1 MVPPRG
7 RDKPGAIRG
16 ICPAPAI
23 VYHRRNMTFR
33 SWSCDMRRYLG
44 ARRPWLVAAICLL
57 GSALAPAWAQSVA
70 DFYHGRQMI
79 LMVGS
84 SPGGGYDT
92 VARLVARNLARHIPG
107 NPNII
112 VENTPGGGSISM
124 SNRIFR
130 GTIQD
135 GTVIGLVQRGVLLSQ
150 LTRQPG
156 VLYDLGKINW
166 IGSVAPE
173 VGLVVSWETAPV
185 KTVQDLLTKQLIVG
199 GTGVTSD
206 LEASARLLNATI
218 GAKFKIVTGY
228 AGQADVLLAMER
240 GEVQGTADWSWDE
253 IKSRHASYLE
263 QHKINLILQHA
274 LKKAPDLP
282 NVPLSI
288 DSIKDPTDHKV
299 AELYFGLKHIARP
312 IMAGPGVP
320 ADRLAALRKA
330 FMELKDD
337 PQFKADAEK
346 TGITADPTP
355 SEEIDAYVRLTTSSP
370 PEVVQRLAGILNP
383 HR

>member
-1 MVPPRG
+1 MQRHFRPRY
-7 RDKPGAIRG
+7 PI
-16 ICPAPAI
+16 
-23 VYHRRNMTFR
+23 F
-33 SWSCDMRRYLG
+33 
-44 ARRPWLVAAICLL
+44 PWLVAAICLL
-57 GSALAPAWAQSVA
+57 GGTAAPACAQSVA
-70 DFYHGRQMI
+70 DFYHGKQLT

-84 SPGGGYDT
+84 SPGGGYDA

-112 VENTPGGGSISM
+112 VQNTPGGGSISM
-124 SNRIFR
+124 TNRIFR
-130 GTIQD
+130 GTVQD
-135 GTVIGLVQRGVLLSQ
+135 GSIIGLVQRGVLLSQ
-150 LTRQPG
+150 LTKQPG

-173 VGLVVSWETAPV
+173 VGLVVSWETAQV

-218 GAKFKIVTGY
+218 GAKFKIVSGY

-240 GEVQGTADWSWDE
+240 GEIEGSADWSWDE
-253 IKSRHASYLE
+253 IRSRHASYLE

-274 LKKAPDLP
+274 LKKASDLP
-282 NVPLSI
+282 DVPLGI
-288 DSIKDPTDHKV
+288 DYVKDPTDRKV
-299 AELYFGLKHIARP
+299 AELYLGLKQIARP
-312 IMAGPGVP
+312 ILAGPGVP
-320 ADRLAALRKA
+320 ADRVTALRKA

-337 PQFKADAEK
+337 PEFKADAEK

-355 SEEIDAYVRLTTSSP
+355 SSEIDAFVKLTTSSP
-370 PEVVQRLAGILNP
+370 PEVVKRLADILNP
-383 HR
+383 HK